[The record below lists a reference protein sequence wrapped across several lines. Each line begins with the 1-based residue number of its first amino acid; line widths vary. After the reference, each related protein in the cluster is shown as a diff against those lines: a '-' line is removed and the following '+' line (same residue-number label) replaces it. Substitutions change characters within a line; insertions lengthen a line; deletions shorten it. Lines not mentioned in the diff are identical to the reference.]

1 MLFIFSLT
9 TVVIY
14 VFKNLIN
21 RQINCYSFVTDNTLP
36 LAITGA
42 VLGPCVL
49 VAANVALFK
58 WIKGK
63 KGQRVNGQRIKEA
76 VEVYSD
82 ANVGPSKSC
91 FINNSYIASEGLVKS

>member
-42 VLGPCVL
+42 VLGTCVL

-63 KGQRVNGQRIKEA
+63 NGQRNNGQRIKEA
-76 VEVYSD
+76 VEVYND
-82 ANVGPSKSC
+82 AHVGPSKRC
-91 FINNSYIASEGLVKS
+91 FINNSYIASDGVQKS